1 MTVAILCIGTELT
14 RGEIE
19 NTNATWLARALT
31 DAGIEVGTVEVVPD
45 DRDQLVA
52 TLQRLGETHAQIV
65 STGGL
70 GPTTDDLTSTCVAA
84 AIDVPLIRDEASLAL
99 IAERVKRVGR
109 VMTASNAKQ
118 ADFPAGA
125 AVIPN
130 ANGTAPGF
138 SVRIGKS
145 QAFFMPGVPSEM
157 GPMFEEL
164 ILPQIAS
171 AEDAPVQIR
180 LRTFGLPESAVNDRL
195 DGVEDEH
202 RVTLAYRAHF
212 PEIEVKVAARAENPT
227 RSADRARRAA
237 DAVHEKLGDA
247 IFAEGEKE
255 LWDVVVEMVRER
267 EWRLGTAESC
277 TGGLVAELIT
287 SSAGVSDC
295 FAGSVVSYSN
305 DVKVSLLHVDP
316 EMLEAQGAVSEAVA
330 RAMAEGARRALGVD
344 VAIALTGIA
353 GPGGGTAEK
362 PVGLVHYACA
372 LPTHTAHRS
381 HVFSGRRWQV
391 RRRSAF
397 AALDL
402 ARHELARLGVGAES
416 TESEDVSS

>member
-31 DAGIEVGTVEVVPD
+31 AAGVEVGTVEVVPD
-45 DRDQLVA
+45 DREQLIAV
-52 TLQRLGETHAQIV
+52 LRRLGDAHSQII

-84 AIDVPLIRDEASLAL
+84 AADVPLIRDEASLAL
-99 IAERVKRVGR
+99 ITERMTRFGR
-109 VMTASNAKQ
+109 VITASNAKQ

-125 AVIPN
+125 TVIPN

-138 SVRIGKS
+138 AVRIGKA

-164 ILPQIAS
+164 ILPQIAR

-195 DGVEDEH
+195 DGVEAEH
-202 RVTLAYRAHF
+202 GVTLAYRAHL

-237 DAVHEKLGDA
+237 DAIHEKLGDA
-247 IFAEGEKE
+247 VFAEGQTE
-255 LWDVVVEMVRER
+255 LWDVVVEMVRAR

-277 TGGLVAELIT
+277 TGGLVAQLIT

-295 FAGSVVSYSN
+295 FAGGVVSYSN
-305 DVKVSLLHVDP
+305 DVKASLLHIDP
-316 EMLEAQGAVSEAVA
+316 EMIETEGAVSEAVA

-353 GPGGGTAEK
+353 GPGGGTADK

-381 HVFSGRRWQV
+381 HVFTGRRWQI

-402 ARHELARLGVGAES
+402 ARHELARLRDGEDPKGA
-416 TESEDVSS
+416 SS